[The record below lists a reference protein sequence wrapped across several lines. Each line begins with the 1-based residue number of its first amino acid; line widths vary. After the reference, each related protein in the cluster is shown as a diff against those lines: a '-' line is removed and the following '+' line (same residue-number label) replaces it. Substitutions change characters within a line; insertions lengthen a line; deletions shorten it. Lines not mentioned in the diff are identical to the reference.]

1 MVNHVLQEVFDEHN
15 KTLNGSNDE
24 RIDKLSLK
32 SLAIPNII
40 SNFAQLNTERYGP
53 RT

>member
-1 MVNHVLQEVFDEHN
+1 MSNHALQEVFDEHN

-24 RIDKLSLK
+24 RIDELSLK

-40 SNFAQLNTERYGP
+40 SNFAQRNTERYGS

>member
-1 MVNHVLQEVFDEHN
+1 MSNHALQEVFDEHN

-24 RIDKLSLK
+24 RIDELSLK

-40 SNFAQLNTERYGP
+40 SNFA
-53 RT
+53 